1 MLLKSRHRDFEINAY
16 PLSKKVFCGKCEA
29 TFKHRNRKSGAYWIC
44 RTHDV
49 NASDCENGSIPESK
63 IYLAFICL
71 CNKLWYNYQTVL
83 IPLQTALQDLKLK
96 KYSGQTRV
104 MDIHKEIAKFREQT
118 HVLARLKTKGFLD
131 EAKYIEQT
139 NELTA
144 KINKL
149 QTELKK
155 LTRFDDED
163 GTLDQIDM
171 LVNFF
176 EKMKNPMI
184 EFEESAF
191 ESIVDKIVVIDHHE
205 LEFHLIGGLKFKE
218 KIK

>member
-1 MLLKSRHRDFEINAY
+1 MS
-16 PLSKKVFCGKCEA
+16 
-29 TFKHRNRKSGAYWIC
+29 
-44 RTHDV
+44 
-49 NASDCENGSIPESK
+49 SDIDK
-63 IYLAFICL
+63 
-71 CNKLWYNYQTVL
+71 T
-83 IPLQTALQDLKLK
+83 
-96 KYSGQTRV
+96 SGQTQV

-163 GTLDQIDM
+163 ETLDQIDM
-171 LVNFF
+171 LVDFF

-218 KIK
+218 NAP